1 MAKFVVS
8 EFIVEVGFKET
19 VTQRLSQLETKVNQ
33 AASRIEKQLNGAF
46 SRLNGAQKTG
56 EMFKQIQRQADQTS
70 NHIQKALQRGFSVGG
85 IGGGLF
91 TRYQQEGVAAAN
103 VVRDAMRN
111 AANAGAPAGNNP
123 RPYTPRPRQGF
134 SGADSIN
141 DIVHRQQNSAFS
153 GNMALRNAEQ
163 HSQYQARLTA
173 LRDQHLSSGADV
185 NAFRRGLR
193 ELNYEF
199 AQASRQASITRSQQR
214 LAVAGGAEV
223 GGVLGKLPGV
233 AGALAVT
240 FLSLQKTVE
249 YFNESLVEGNKRAQ
263 ARTMLQSAFSDNTK
277 AVTDAV
283 NDYANRFGADKATA
297 QRTAA
302 QLRFTL
308 PEKQFSDTAIPQL
321 LETESVFAHTTG
333 MTADSVERFNYALS
347 QIAASAKLM
356 GQDWLQVINASP
368 ALIKPLQE
376 LTKTSDSRK
385 LREYLQTL
393 TGGEVAQKMI
403 QAMEQLNEKTGAAEK
418 AMKSMQATQGRLAN
432 AQKDGMEKFYDGYS
446 DGFKNLLNAMTSFF
460 GDNLDVFEAA
470 GRVLGGFFN
479 TLAGYMY
486 TLDNIILISKA
497 YLADLKDWWTEFFKS
512 LPEPVQKGLSFVG
525 DIITSFIKG
534 VSEAALLYMGV
545 GMAGKGV
552 GLMARIA
559 GLGGAGAAATGA
571 GAAVGGGFL
580 TAIIP
585 TIVAAVAAY
594 LATKPVADYIFDK
607 AKSFSDK
614 TYGEEKIA
622 GGNLY
627 KNSPLGRTY
636 EWFREQFAD
645 VPDNWSQF
653 RNAPLTPMSA
663 SSPPYA
669 PPAQRVMVQ
678 LDEIK
683 FSPLTLNIPL
693 PGGQNYVTTVD
704 VNNLIQSQNEVQMM
718 SSQGLGGGWQIPGQ
732 NAGFS
737 PSLLKR

>member
-1 MAKFVVS
+1 MSQFTVSSFV
-8 EFIVEVGFKET
+8 IEVGFKES
-19 VTQRLSQLETKVNQ
+19 VTQKLTRLESQVNK

-70 NHIQKALQRGFSVGG
+70 NHIQKALQRGFAVGG

-91 TRYQQEGVAAAN
+91 TRYQQEGVQAAN
-103 VVRDAMRN
+103 TVRDAMRN
-111 AANAGAPAGNNP
+111 AARAGAPAGNP

-163 HSQYQARLTA
+163 HGQYQTRLTA

-199 AQASRQASITRSQQR
+199 AQTMRQASITRSQQR
-214 LAVAGGAEV
+214 LAASGGAEV
-223 GGVLGKLPGV
+223 GGVLGKLSGV
-233 AGALAVT
+233 VGTLTVA

-249 YFNESLVEGNKRAQ
+249 YFNESLVEGNKRTQ
-263 ARTMLQSAFSDNTK
+263 ARTMLQSAYGENTK
-277 AVTDAV
+277 ATTDAV
-283 NDYANRFGADKATA
+283 NDYANRYGADKATA

-308 PEKQFSDTAIPQL
+308 PEKQFSDAAIPKL

-356 GQDWLQVINASP
+356 GQDWLQVVNASP

-385 LREYLQTL
+385 LREHLQTL

-432 AQKDGMEKFYDGYS
+432 AQKDGMEKFYEGYS
-446 DGFKNLLNAMTSFF
+446 DGFKNLLNAMTAFF
-460 GDNLDVFEAA
+460 GDNIDVFEAA

-479 TLAGYMY
+479 TLAGYVY
-486 TLDNIILISKA
+486 ALDNFTMISKA
-497 YLADLKDWWTEFFKS
+497 YLADLEDWWKGFFKS
-512 LPEPVQKGLSFVG
+512 LPEPVQKGLSSVG
-525 DIITSFIKG
+525 DVISGFIKG

-545 GMAGKGV
+545 GIAGKGA
-552 GLMARIA
+552 GLMARMA

-571 GAAVGGGFL
+571 GAVSGGFL
-580 TAIIP
+580 AAIVP
-585 TIVAAVAAY
+585 TVVAAVAS
-594 LATKPVADYIFDK
+594 YIIAKGTGDAVFDA

-614 TYGEEKIA
+614 QYGEDKIA

-627 KNSPLGRTY
+627 KNSPLGRAYT
-636 EWFREQFAD
+636 WLSGQFAD
-645 VPDNWSQF
+645 VPNNWSQAV
-653 RNAPLTPMSA
+653 NAPLLPGLSASPGNNVAAPQRLQVQLSPVQFNPLQIQIPLADGTVYTTQADVNQLIQNQAEVTMMSA
-663 SSPPYA
+663 
-669 PPAQRVMVQ
+669 
-678 LDEIK
+678 
-683 FSPLTLNIPL
+683 
-693 PGGQNYVTTVD
+693 
-704 VNNLIQSQNEVQMM
+704 
-718 SSQGLGGGWQIPGQ
+718 QGLGGGWQIPGQ
-732 NAGFS
+732 SAGFS